1 MTKETLGYVRL
12 EWTCPNCG
20 SRNPGPE
27 KSCSNC
33 GAAQPED
40 VAFEQPAQEKLVAD
54 EKEIARA
61 KAGPDVHC
69 AFCGARNPA
78 TAESCTQCGADLR
91 EAEARAHGGVLGAHR
106 DGPAQQVPCPSCGTL
121 NPATALECS
130 QCGASMAR
138 PERRVSRQTAASR
151 PSGCSLPLIAIVSG
165 IILVAAVLFMLS
177 RRTTDVFGRVE
188 DVTWTRSVAIMGLG
202 PVSREDWFDEVPSDA
217 SIGTCTQKVHHVQD
231 SPASNAEKVCGTPY
245 TVDTGSGYGQVVQ
258 DCQYQVYADWC
269 EYTVNEWQQIDT
281 VVLNGDDL
289 APRWP
294 SARLAAGQQEGERS
308 ESYEILFDVD
318 GKTRT
323 YSTNDP
329 TEFGRFEIGSRWK
342 LKVNALGGVVSVE
355 PAE

>member
-12 EWTCPNCG
+12 EWTCPNCD
-20 SRNPGPE
+20 SRNPGPA

-40 VAFEQPAQEKLVAD
+40 VEFEQPAQEELVAD
-54 EKEIARA
+54 EKEVARA

-78 TAESCTQCGADLR
+78 EVESCTQCGADLR
-91 EAEARAHGGVLGAHR
+91 EAEARAHGEVLGAHR
-106 DGPAQQVPCPSCGTL
+106 DRPAKQVPCPSCGTL

-130 QCGASMAR
+130 QCGASTAR
-138 PERRVSRQTAASR
+138 PERRVSRQPAASR
-151 PSGCSLPLIAIVSG
+151 PSGCGVPLVAIVGG
-165 IILVAAVLFMLS
+165 IILLVAVFFILS
-177 RRTTDVFGRVE
+177 RRTTDVFGRVQ
-188 DVTWTRSVAIMGLG
+188 DVTWTRTIAIMGFG
-202 PVSREDWFDEVPSDA
+202 PVAHQDWVDEIPSDA
-217 SIGTCTQKVHHVQD
+217 AVGTCTQKVHHVQD
-231 SPASNAEKVCGTPY
+231 NPVPNADKVCGTPY

-269 EYTVNEWQQIDT
+269 QYNVNEWQQIDT
-281 VVLNGDDL
+281 LVLNGDDL

-294 SARLAAGQQEGERS
+294 FAQLAADQQEGERK
-308 ESYEILFDVD
+308 ESYKILFDVD

-323 YSTNDP
+323 YSTSDP
-329 TEFGRFEIGSRWK
+329 TEFDRFEIGSRWK

-355 PAE
+355 PAD